1 VPRIGVKRPL
11 EEVEDPRD
19 RCPLEE
25 GTGRGGR
32 LLVLLLGLSASD
44 CDSHSSSGTLAVS
57 T

>member
-32 LLVLLLGLSASD
+32 LLVLLLGLSPSD